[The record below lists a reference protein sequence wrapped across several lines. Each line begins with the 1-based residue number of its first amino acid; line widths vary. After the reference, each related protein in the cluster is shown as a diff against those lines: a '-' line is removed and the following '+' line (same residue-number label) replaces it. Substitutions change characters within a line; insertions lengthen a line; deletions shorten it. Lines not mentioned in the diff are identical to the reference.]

1 MTLQNNNDTKARTKQ
16 TTLSSTLVR
25 CLCVTISFVTTG
37 LALLAFGLTCF
48 LLRLFDGAAPCPH
61 TLILTVFGVSGGLLG
76 LGLVLL
82 LCVCRR
88 KKRLTKEAL
97 LDDLPEVCSDDVAQ
111 YRKKM
116 SIPGDASQE
125 SHGKVNGED
134 VVEKDLPPPLEDPL
148 TNNGGDAFDL
158 TQHMTATAGSDV
170 VQSGRPIFD
179 DFFQHL
185 WPYIGN
191 NTANVVF
198 QMVKRLWLIRLD
210 Q

>member
-48 LLRLFDGAAPCPH
+48 LLRVFDGAAPCPH

-97 LDDLPEVCSDDVAQ
+97 LDDLPEVCSEDVAQ

-116 SIPGDASQE
+116 SVSGDASQE
-125 SHGKVNGED
+125 SHGNVNRED
-134 VVEKDLPPPLEDPL
+134 AVEKDLPPPLEEPL

-158 TQHMTATAGSDV
+158 TQKSADVSYWIEQQKSEEPTTSESFSLETTEGTTRHITDGESSEGEMTS
-170 VQSGRPIFD
+170 
-179 DFFQHL
+179 L
-185 WPYIGN
+185 
-191 NTANVVF
+191 
-198 QMVKRLWLIRLD
+198 
-210 Q
+210 